1 MVTYK
6 IAATVL
12 SAAILAACAP
22 SPYQAALADD
32 LRAGRIVCE
41 YEAPLGSN
49 IRRKTCRLVDD
60 LTRDEKED
68 IMRTFEQRP
77 KIEGYGKP

>member
-6 IAATVL
+6 MATTVL

-22 SPYQAALADD
+22 SPYQAALNEEM
-32 LRAGRIVCE
+32 RAGRIVCE
-41 YEAPLGSN
+41 YKAPINSN
-49 IRRKTCRLVDD
+49 IRRKTCRVVND
-60 LTRDEKED
+60 LTRDEKGD